1 MPVNG
6 SGISPVK
13 VMFTTSFS
21 LVAVMRANSPA
32 AVKVNSAESPWA
44 ISRVSALNVPFS
56 ALKVTV

>member
-32 AVKVNSAESPWA
+32 AVKVNSAESP
-44 ISRVSALNVPFS
+44 
-56 ALKVTV
+56 